1 MKHGYNSKAWNTC
14 NNGYTLMHLPCMPTN
29 EDSFIL
35 NHLITSRMEY
45 IALCASFFLKNELI
59 SERKSV
65 TLCKGIGLSNVLIC
79 NYKITHF
86 LRYAEIPVPLLYP
99 KKKVIY
105 YLAKLE

>member
-1 MKHGYNSKAWNTC
+1 MSVIFSKT
-14 NNGYTLMHLPCMPTN
+14 
-29 EDSFIL
+29 
-35 NHLITSRMEY
+35 
-45 IALCASFFLKNELI
+45 LI

-86 LRYAEIPVPLLYP
+86 LRYVEIPVPLLYP

-105 YLAKLE
+105 

>member
-1 MKHGYNSKAWNTC
+1 MRLPVLWIPFQIHRFIK
-14 NNGYTLMHLPCMPTN
+14 GYTVIFRFISVPFHFKV
-29 EDSFIL
+29 DSFIL
-35 NHLITSRMEY
+35 NHLITSSMEY
-45 IALCASFFLKNELI
+45 IALCASFFLKNALI

-105 YLAKLE
+105 

>member
-1 MKHGYNSKAWNTC
+1 MLGNILLLS
-14 NNGYTLMHLPCMPTN
+14 
-29 EDSFIL
+29 IL
-35 NHLITSRMEY
+35 NLFLTICVAELRLITSRMEY

-105 YLAKLE
+105 

>member
-1 MKHGYNSKAWNTC
+1 MC
-14 NNGYTLMHLPCMPTN
+14 V
-29 EDSFIL
+29 I
-35 NHLITSRMEY
+35 
-45 IALCASFFLKNELI
+45 FLKNELI

-86 LRYAEIPVPLLYP
+86 LRYGIGLSNVLICNYKITHFLRYVEIPVPLLYP

-105 YLAKLE
+105 